1 MIEEQGE
8 ESIHIVHIL
17 INCECSFYVRVMDS
31 QATNVRLVA
40 LEFFLFPANFFCF
53 KTKAET
59 KHLIVRFGGPREPV
73 LH

>member
-40 LEFFLFPANFFCF
+40 LEFFFISCELFLF
-53 KTKAET
+53 
-59 KHLIVRFGGPREPV
+59 
-73 LH
+73 